1 MSDEQPPAA
10 FFNPYA
16 VAIDD
21 EVAIALLAEMHIR
34 KAIERG
40 DFDDLPGSGKPLDLQ
55 DLHDPDWWLKAFMR
69 REKLVVLP
77 PSIQLRK
84 DDAALDGRLDELW
97 SEDDVRQEVEE
108 FNERVRRGRYQPAAG
123 PPLVTMPRDVDATV
137 VAWAQRR
144 AARAAQGRER
154 LQSDA
159 PAEGGR
165 RRRRSRRWGRSRGHQ
180 PGDGW
185 THPSTARGR
194 DR

>member
-1 MSDEQPPAA
+1 MTDEHLPPA

-21 EVAIALLAEMHIR
+21 EVAIALLAEMHLR

-40 DFDDLPGSGKPLDLQ
+40 DFDDLPGAGKPLDLQ

-97 SEDDVRQEVEE
+97 TEDDVREEVEE
-108 FNERVRRGRYQPAAG
+108 FNRSVLRARYQPAAG
-123 PPLVTMPRDVDATV
+123 PPLVTMPRDVEATV
-137 VAWAQRR
+137 AAWAGRR
-144 AARAAQGRER
+144 AERAAQARER
-154 LQSDA
+154 A
-159 PAEGGR
+159 RTEAAAEEDR
-165 RRRRSRRWGRSRGHQ
+165 RRRRRR
-180 PGDGW
+180 
-185 THPSTARGR
+185 ARR
-194 DR
+194 RRAR

>member
-1 MSDEQPPAA
+1 MTDEQPPAT

-21 EVAIALLAEMHIR
+21 EVAIALLADMHVR

-40 DFDDLPGSGKPLDLQ
+40 EFDDLPGSGKPLELR

-97 SEDDVRQEVEE
+97 SADDVREEVEE
-108 FNERVRRGRYQPAAG
+108 FNQRVLRARYQPAAG
-123 PPLVTMPRDVDATV
+123 PPLVTMPRDVEATV
-137 VAWAQRR
+137 AAWADRR
-144 AARAAQGRER
+144 AARAAQARER
-154 LQSDA
+154 ARAEAAAEDA
-159 PAEGGR
+159 
-165 RRRRSRRWGRSRGHQ
+165 RRRSRR
-180 PGDGW
+180 
-185 THPSTARGR
+185 RGR
-194 DR
+194 RGR

>member
-1 MSDEQPPAA
+1 MTEPSVPPA

-34 KAIERG
+34 RAIERG
-40 DFDDLPGSGKPLDLQ
+40 EFDDLPGSGKPLDLQ

-97 SEDDVRQEVEE
+97 SEEDVREEVEE
-108 FNERVRRGRYQPAAG
+108 FNKSVLRARYQPAAG
-123 PPLVTMPRDVDATV
+123 PPLVTMPRDVEATV
-137 VAWAQRR
+137 AAWAERR
-144 AARAAQGRER
+144 AARAAETRAQAR
-154 LQSDA
+154 
-159 PAEGGR
+159 AEAAAEEDRPR
-165 RRRRSRRWGRSRGHQ
+165 RRAGRARRR
-180 PGDGW
+180 
-185 THPSTARGR
+185 AR
-194 DR
+194 

>member
-1 MSDEQPPAA
+1 MSDEHPPAP

-21 EVAIALLAEMHIR
+21 EVAIALLAEMHVR

-40 DFDDLPGSGKPLDLQ
+40 EFDNLPGSGKPLDLR

-84 DDAALDGRLDELW
+84 DDAELDGRLDELW

-108 FNERVRRGRYQPAAG
+108 FNERVLRGRYQPPAG

-137 VAWAQRR
+137 AAWAERR
-144 AARAAQGRER
+144 AARAAQARER
-154 LQSDA
+154 RQTEA
-159 PAEGGR
+159 PDDDGR
-165 RRRRSRRWGRSRGHQ
+165 RRRRARRRR
-180 PGDGW
+180 
-185 THPSTARGR
+185 R
-194 DR
+194 

>member
-1 MSDEQPPAA
+1 MTDEQPPAA

-21 EVAIALLAEMHIR
+21 EAAIALLAEMHIR

-40 DFDDLPGSGKPLDLQ
+40 DFDDLPGAGKPLDLQ

-97 SEDDVRQEVEE
+97 SEDDVREEVEE
-108 FNERVRRGRYQPAAG
+108 FNRSVLRARYQPAAG

-137 VAWAQRR
+137 AAWAQRR
-144 AARAAQGRER
+144 AARAAQVREQAR
-154 LQSDA
+154 PDA
-159 PAEGGR
+159 AAEED
-165 RRRRSRRWGRSRGHQ
+165 RRRSRRLGRR
-180 PGDGW
+180 PR
-185 THPSTARGR
+185 TR
-194 DR
+194 